1 MTENREKEIFF
12 SNTCESTYGVECYVE
27 KTLDILG
34 GKWSYLI
41 IKHLFSGTK
50 RFGIL
55 RKLLHDVNARS
66 LTNCLRNLENQGV
79 ISRKVIATVP
89 VAVEYSL
96 TDKGRDLKDVITFMY
111 EWGDKWAEKL

>member
-1 MTENREKEIFF
+1 MTKDREQEIFF
-12 SNTCESTYGVECYVE
+12 SNSCESTYGVECYVE

-41 IKHLFSGTK
+41 IKHLFSGKK
-50 RFGIL
+50 RFGQL

-66 LTNCLRNLENQGV
+66 LTNSLRNLEEQAV
-79 ISRKVIATVP
+79 ITREIIATVP
-89 VAVEYSL
+89 VTVEYSL

-111 EWGDKWAEKL
+111 EWGDKWTD